1 MDNIKC
7 LRIKKILITDI
18 SQNTSSKLCILTAL
32 HELKKNIH
40 KKQWRSTTH
49 GNNMSTFSFNPS

>member
-32 HELKKNIH
+32 HELKKKIYI
-40 KKQWRSTTH
+40 K
-49 GNNMSTFSFNPS
+49 NNGGVQHMAII